1 MVCGVRVGVYVD
13 AFNLYY
19 GGRGLC
25 GRGTPGWRWLDIRAL
40 AESLVAARKNW
51 PGATI
56 DRVIYCTA
64 RVDGTEN
71 PSAHRDQDDYL
82 KALVT
87 SASVDHIE
95 YGRYVARLRY
105 ARLAVRDPLSR
116 SGRPVYWRSD
126 WPLQVCDGAGVA
138 VAGGGLMASYLQREE
153 KGSDVNVATHL
164 LSDVLTRR
172 VDAIV
177 VISNDSD
184 LGLPVRLARSHVPV
198 GLVSPNT
205 SNLSGDLRGTPSDG
219 VGRHWWQRL
228 SADHF
233 RSHQLPTVVGR
244 YPRPPGW

>member
-1 MVCGVRVGVYVD
+1 
-13 AFNLYY
+13 
-19 GGRGLC
+19 
-25 GRGTPGWRWLDIRAL
+25 
-40 AESLVAARKNW
+40 
-51 PGATI
+51 
-56 DRVIYCTA
+56 
-64 RVDGTEN
+64 
-71 PSAHRDQDDYL
+71 
-82 KALVT
+82 
-87 SASVDHIE
+87 
-95 YGRYVARLRY
+95 
-105 ARLAVRDPLSR
+105 
-116 SGRPVYWRSD
+116 
-126 WPLQVCDGAGVA
+126 
-138 VAGGGLMASYLQREE
+138 MASYLQREE